1 MKQYDIQPG
10 LLSKQQRLIITD
22 GYIRFEGRDRDGKTA
37 RTLYKDDIADFK
49 HGMNWIIWYRFT
61 VGQHFLITL
70 KDKRDREWK
79 ISFRNYFGIHKHLFN
94 AYAAMVD
101 DIWKYYYQE
110 IVNTY
115 IEKLDHNEALLLKGL
130 RLTGKG
136 IELGKEKPFLP
147 WPSARIREY
156 DSYFAIFD
164 KDKPDLHTRISYN
177 EYETELLWGI
187 IMAMIP
193 QKDHD
198 PD

>member
-1 MKQYDIQPG
+1 MKQYDIIPG
-10 LLSKQQRLIITD
+10 LLSKQQKLIITD
-22 GYIRFEGRDRDGKTA
+22 QYIRFEGKDLKEDSK
-37 RTLYKDDIADFK
+37 TLYKDDIADFK
-49 HGMNWIIWYRFT
+49 HGMDLIIWYRFT

-70 KDKRDREWK
+70 KDKRDREWR

-101 DIWKYYYQE
+101 DIWKYYYQD

-115 IEKLDHNEALLLKGL
+115 IEKLNHNEALRLKGL
-130 RLTGKG
+130 KLTGKG

-147 WPSARIREY
+147 WPNARIREY
-156 DSYFAIFD
+156 DSYFAIYD
-164 KDKPDLHTRISYN
+164 KDQPDLHTRISYN
-177 EYETELLWGI
+177 EYETESLWGI

-193 QKDHD
+193 QKDQD